1 MRAVIS
7 GDSHSSLPRSGDETA
22 GFPLSSAQR
31 GMWFAQQLAPQVPV
45 CIAQYVD
52 LRGDLDL
59 ELLRK
64 ASRTAGHEFQSA
76 FLRLS
81 EIDGEPNQIVDHGI
95 DDNVDFLDLRSEPD
109 PMAAAKAWIDE
120 NYTAPVDLTR
130 DRLVTVW
137 ILQVEDSRFLWYS
150 KIHHVAL
157 DGYGAMTM
165 VNRTAELYTAELEG
179 KDPKPA
185 SAADLKKL
193 YSLDQEYRHSGR
205 FETDRE
211 YWADHVRDVQ
221 GGATLA
227 NSDGATVAASKLESA
242 ALDEHVVDNLEKSDA
257 TKSATA
263 AAVVIAAF
271 ACYLSRMTGR
281 EDVLVNIPVSA
292 RTTAVLRRSG
302 GMLVNVAPLP
312 IRVSPAGSIGDL
324 VQHVQLEL
332 MGALRHQ
339 RFSIEDIRRDLT
351 AKGLDSGLLAPMVN
365 VMLFHQE
372 IHLGPIAGEF
382 NIVTSGPVDDLLVN
396 IYQSG
401 SPARTFID
409 FRGNPNRYIDADLAR
424 HHRGFIDILSAFV
437 DANPLDLVDDVH
449 VESAAVGR
457 RRRLEQ
463 QQLAYWSAT
472 LADAPVG
479 VGLGTSTQVAPS
491 EVHPQPRLAVADTVD
506 PGVHRRL
513 TSDAAKKG
521 SSLLITV
528 HAALVALLA
537 RLSGETDI
545 AIGARTPFTDGNTIV
560 FRTSVVRGEPFAEL
574 ASRAQDSDTAALAH
588 ADVLIADVFEELSR
602 EDLYRVVLAFGTE
615 ATPSVDTDAE
625 LVVSVD
631 ETFDAL
637 GAPQGISIRF
647 DCEATVLDEEALRG
661 HLARLIK
668 ILRVVSQNPR
678 VFTDD
683 IDVLSESERE
693 LLVPVRGGVSVVG
706 RLLPEIL
713 VSAVDVAGV
722 DGVALV
728 CGGVSVSY
736 GELDVR
742 SSRLARLLIGRG
754 VGVGSF
760 VALGLRRSVESVVAV
775 WAVAKAGGAFLP
787 VDPSY
792 PVDRIAHMLSDSG
805 AVVGITAVEYV
816 SDVGRAGDGVSWIV
830 LDDESI
836 VDEVGEFSGGPV
848 SDGDR
853 LGSVRLDDAAYLIY
867 TSGST
872 GVPKGVVVTHRGL
885 ANLAEV
891 ERVRFGVT
899 AGSRT
904 LSFASPSFDASVLEL
919 LLAFCGGA
927 AMVIV
932 PTDVF
937 GGVELAQLLREEE
950 ITHAFVT
957 PAALASVDPA
967 GLDSLAVVAT
977 GGDASGSDLVERWA
991 PGRLMFN
998 AYGPTEATV
1007 FASLSAPMSPGV
1019 PVDIGSPV
1027 LGFAVVVLD
1036 SRLQPVPVG
1045 VVGELYL
1052 AGPGLARGYHDRLG
1066 LTAERFVAAPFSLVG
1081 ERMYRTG
1088 DVVRWNGSGVLEY
1101 VGRSDF
1107 QVKVRGFRIELG
1119 EIDAVIAALPE
1130 VDFVATLGVDGPG
1143 GAAVLVSYVFG
1154 VGGGLVDVDA
1164 VRDRVVSVLPAHMV
1178 PSVFVVLDSIPL
1190 TPAGKLDRRA

>member
-1 MRAVIS
+1 
-7 GDSHSSLPRSGDETA
+7 
-22 GFPLSSAQR
+22 
-31 GMWFAQQLAPQVPV
+31 
-45 CIAQYVD
+45 
-52 LRGDLDL
+52 
-59 ELLRK
+59 
-64 ASRTAGHEFQSA
+64 
-76 FLRLS
+76 
-81 EIDGEPNQIVDHGI
+81 
-95 DDNVDFLDLRSEPD
+95 
-109 PMAAAKAWIDE
+109 
-120 NYTAPVDLTR
+120 
-130 DRLVTVW
+130 
-137 ILQVEDSRFLWYS
+137 
-150 KIHHVAL
+150 
-157 DGYGAMTM
+157 
-165 VNRTAELYTAELEG
+165 
-179 KDPKPA
+179 
-185 SAADLKKL
+185 
-193 YSLDQEYRHSGR
+193 
-205 FETDRE
+205 
-211 YWADHVRDVQ
+211 
-221 GGATLA
+221 
-227 NSDGATVAASKLESA
+227 
-242 ALDEHVVDNLEKSDA
+242 
-257 TKSATA
+257 
-263 AAVVIAAF
+263 
-271 ACYLSRMTGR
+271 
-281 EDVLVNIPVSA
+281 
-292 RTTAVLRRSG
+292 
-302 GMLVNVAPLP
+302 
-312 IRVSPAGSIGDL
+312 
-324 VQHVQLEL
+324 
-332 MGALRHQ
+332 
-339 RFSIEDIRRDLT
+339 
-351 AKGLDSGLLAPMVN
+351 
-365 VMLFHQE
+365 
-372 IHLGPIAGEF
+372 
-382 NIVTSGPVDDLLVN
+382 
-396 IYQSG
+396 
-401 SPARTFID
+401 
-409 FRGNPNRYIDADLAR
+409 
-424 HHRGFIDILSAFV
+424 
-437 DANPLDLVDDVH
+437 
-449 VESAAVGR
+449 
-457 RRRLEQ
+457 
-463 QQLAYWSAT
+463 
-472 LADAPVG
+472 
-479 VGLGTSTQVAPS
+479 
-491 EVHPQPRLAVADTVD
+491 
-506 PGVHRRL
+506 
-513 TSDAAKKG
+513 
-521 SSLLITV
+521 
-528 HAALVALLA
+528 
-537 RLSGETDI
+537 
-545 AIGARTPFTDGNTIV
+545 
-560 FRTSVVRGEPFAEL
+560 
-574 ASRAQDSDTAALAH
+574 
-588 ADVLIADVFEELSR
+588 
-602 EDLYRVVLAFGTE
+602 
-615 ATPSVDTDAE
+615 
-625 LVVSVD
+625 
-631 ETFDAL
+631 
-637 GAPQGISIRF
+637 
-647 DCEATVLDEEALRG
+647 
-661 HLARLIK
+661 
-668 ILRVVSQNPR
+668 
-678 VFTDD
+678 
-683 IDVLSESERE
+683 LSESERE

-1190 TPAGKLDRRA
+1190 TPAGKLDRRALPTPELPSAGSGRTPRSETEIAIAQVFAEVLGTETIGIDDNFFDLGGDSLSATRVTARVNAALSSNISVRMLFESPTVATLSTRTADRAVESSRPVLGVVERPSVIPLSQAQSRMWFINQFDTSSPAYNIPLAVRLSGALDVVALEAAVGDVLVRHESLRTTFPVVGELPRQLIGSVSDVAVELAVVELDAGGVQERIVADAAAGFDVTVDVPFRASLYRVGVDEFVLAIVVHHIAADGASMAPLAADVMVAYGARVAGGVPGWEPLAVQYADYTLWQREVLGSEDDPGSVVSRQLEFWSGVLADVPDVLPLPIDHPR